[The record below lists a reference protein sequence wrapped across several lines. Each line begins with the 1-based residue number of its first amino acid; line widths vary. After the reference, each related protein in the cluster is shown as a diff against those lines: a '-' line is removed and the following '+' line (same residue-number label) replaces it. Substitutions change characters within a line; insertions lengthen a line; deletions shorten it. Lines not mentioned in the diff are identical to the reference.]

1 MPYFDATLSILSIEC
16 TLCFVLRNMF
26 ILAGGMMGQFQGI
39 LGNLQK
45 GKKLPMGR
53 GYAPPGAGGITDSIS
68 TVYFVLYINYLYIL

>member
-1 MPYFDATLSILSIEC
+1 
-16 TLCFVLRNMF
+16 MF

-53 GYAPPGAGGITDSIS
+53 GYAPPGAGGITYSIS
-68 TVYFVLYINYLYIL
+68 TVYFVLYINCLYILKIHFYSLDTYFCGFK